1 MQKSHLTKM
10 KVTRKIAQNPFMAIF
25 MSGLIFFTTSCT
37 KGALNPVSAG
47 NSKYADYSGEDIFK
61 GLFFFQNELS
71 DDVSHVKEIKS
82 EMNNLVLNGDVKLT
96 AERSNLT
103 EKDINTSIKEM
114 SDITI
119 SYISKNYPT
128 FFDEFEQVMK
138 SGNFYEMERV
148 MDLSSQLIDQS
159 LLSSE
164 KYQVASI
171 INKELGKDSELKEQ
185 ILALDLTKKE
195 DAKKLEI
202 LLNSVEGLGG
212 KVHQKAAF
220 FAAVLA
226 VAYIAVGA
234 VSFVVAAYSVVTK
247 AAYWDPTKVTTSI
260 SKEVVIADINKT
272 LSGN

>member
-1 MQKSHLTKM
+1 M
-10 KVTRKIAQNPFMAIF
+10 KITRKIAQNPFMAIF
-25 MSGLIFFTTSCT
+25 MSGLILFTTSCT
-37 KGALNPVSAG
+37 KDTLNPTSAG

-71 DDVSHVKEIKS
+71 NDVSHVKEIKS
-82 EMNNLVLNGDVKLT
+82 EMNDLVLNGDVKLT
-96 AERSNLT
+96 AEKSNLT

-164 KYQVASI
+164 KYQAASI
-171 INKELGKDSELKEQ
+171 INKEMGKDPELKEQ

-195 DAKKLEI
+195 DTKKLEI
-202 LLNSVEGLGG
+202 LLNSVEGLKGE
-212 KVHQKAAF
+212 VHQKAAAF
-220 FAAVLA
+220 VTVLA
-226 VAYIAVGA
+226 VAYVAVGA

-247 AAYWDPTKVTTSI
+247 AAYWDPTTVASPYSSKVAIANISRALSI
-260 SKEVVIADINKT
+260 K
-272 LSGN
+272 